1 VPEVSAPKK
10 STNNLGFCIVIRRSN
25 PPARH
30 NFREAW
36 TKRLKALRDVP
47 AIVSLVWESGRGVV
61 SFGLILR
68 IVTALSPLA
77 LLAVARIILDGVV
90 SFASHGGPL
99 RLHFWWWVG
108 LEFAI
113 ASVTMLLSRATD
125 FADTLLADRYVK
137 HISVRLME
145 KASSLDL
152 ATYEDPGFHD
162 KLERARV
169 QATDR
174 LLLIQQLG
182 RLIQQ
187 VIATIA
193 LAAGIV
199 VFMPWLLLLLLVCV
213 IPAFLGESHF
223 AFLGYH
229 LAFRQ
234 TPAKREM
241 DYLRFLGVSKESAKE
256 LKVFGLN
263 NYLTD
268 RFALLADQIFSQN
281 VSLARRRFFV
291 GSLLSVFTT
300 AGYYGAY
307 VYVVYEALRGRI
319 SVGTLQFLAG
329 AIAGASQNLQNIFST
344 FSGIADQALF
354 LSDLISFLD
363 IKPRIRSNIGGFPC
377 PRPIRSGIEFRN
389 VSFVYPGTQRPVL
402 RNLNLRF
409 DQGERLALIG
419 ENGQG
424 KTTIVKLLTRLYDPT
439 EGAIF
444 LDDVDL
450 REYDLDDYV
459 SQIAVIF
466 QDFVRYDMTAL
477 ENIGI
482 GRISKLANVEEIV
495 AAAQK
500 SRAHDVVQKLQS
512 GYGQMLGRRFDGGVD
527 LSGGEWQKVALA
539 RAYLRDAQILILDE
553 PTASLDAKS
562 EQQIFQQFTELT
574 TNKLSLLISHRFS
587 TVRMADRIVVLEDG
601 RIVEEGH
608 HSQLMARE
616 GKYAEMFELQAS
628 NYR

>member
-1 VPEVSAPKK
+1 M
-10 STNNLGFCIVIRRSN
+10 IRRST
-25 PPARH
+25 PPARQ

-47 AIVSLVWESGRGVV
+47 SIVSLVWESGRGVV

-68 IVTALSPLA
+68 IITALSPLA
-77 LLAVARIILDGVV
+77 LLAVARVILDGVV
-90 SFASHGGPL
+90 SFVSHGGPL

-125 FADTLLADRYVK
+125 FTDTLLADRYVK

-182 RLIQQ
+182 RLLQQ

-234 TPAKREM
+234 TAAKREM

-268 RFALLADQIFSQN
+268 RFAQLADQIFSEN
-281 VSLARRRFFV
+281 VSLARRRFFA
-291 GSLLSVFTT
+291 GSLLSVFST

-307 VYVVYEALRGRI
+307 AYVVYVALHGRI

-329 AIAGASQNLQNIFST
+329 AIAVASQNLQTIFST

-363 IKPRIRSNIGGFPC
+363 IKPRIRSKMGGLPC
-377 PRPIRSGIEFRN
+377 PRPIRRGIEFRD

-402 RNLNLRF
+402 WNLNLRF

-444 LDDVDL
+444 LDGVDL
-450 REYDLDDYV
+450 REYDVDDYV

-482 GRISKLANVEEIV
+482 GRVSKLPNVDEIV

-500 SRAHDVVQKLQS
+500 SRAHDVVQKLQL
-512 GYGQMLGRRFDGGVD
+512 GYGQMLGRRFEGGVD

-562 EQQIFQQFTELT
+562 EQQVFQQFAELT
-574 TNKLSLLISHRFS
+574 TNKISLLISHRFS

-601 RIVEEGH
+601 RIIEEGH
-608 HSQLMARE
+608 HSQLMARD

>member
-1 VPEVSAPKK
+1 MTVTPSSNAPM
-10 STNNLGFCIVIRRSN
+10 
-25 PPARH
+25 RH
-30 NFREAW
+30 NFQEAW
-36 TKRLKALRDVP
+36 AKRLKALRDVP
-47 AIVSLVWESGRGVV
+47 AIISLVWESGRAVV
-61 SFGLILR
+61 CWGLLLR
-68 IVTALSPLA
+68 ILTSLSPLA
-77 LLAVARIILDGVV
+77 LLAVGRIILDGVV
-90 SFASHGGPL
+90 SFVSHRGALLP
-99 RLHFWWWVG
+99 HFWWWVG

-113 ASVTMLLSRATD
+113 AAATMLLTRATD
-125 FADTLLADRYVK
+125 FADALLADRYVK
-137 HISVRLME
+137 HVSIRLMRQ
-145 KASSLDL
+145 ASSLDL

-182 RLIQQ
+182 RLLQQ
-187 VIATIA
+187 VITTIA

-199 VFMPWLLLLLLVCV
+199 VFMPWLLVLLLVCV
-213 IPAFLGESHF
+213 VPAFLGESHF
-223 AFLGYH
+223 AFLGYN

-234 TPAKREM
+234 TSAKREM

-263 NYLTD
+263 TYLTN
-268 RFALLADQIFSQN
+268 RFALLADRIFSEN
-281 VSLARRRFFV
+281 VSLARRRFFA
-291 GSLLSVFTT
+291 GSLLSVFST

-307 VYVVYEALRGRI
+307 VYVVYGALRGHI

-329 AIAGASQNLQNIFST
+329 AIAGANLNLQSIFST

-354 LSDLISFLD
+354 LSDLISFLEL
-363 IKPRIRSNIGGFPC
+363 KPRIRSHAGGLLC

-389 VSFVYPGTQRPVL
+389 VSFSYPGTQRAVL

-439 EGAIF
+439 EGAIY
-444 LDDVDL
+444 LDGVDL
-450 REYDLDDYV
+450 REYDLDDCT

-477 ENIGI
+477 ENVGI
-482 GRISKLANVEEIV
+482 GRVSKLHNIEEII

-500 SRAHDVVQKLQS
+500 SSADEVVQKLQA
-512 GYGQMLGRRFDGGVD
+512 GYHQMLGRRFDGGVD

-562 EQQIFQQFTELT
+562 EWQVFQQFAELT
-574 TNKLSLLISHRFS
+574 QNKLSLLISHRFS
-587 TVRMADRIVVLEDG
+587 TVRMADRIVVLENG
-601 RIVEEGH
+601 RIIEEGH

>member
-1 VPEVSAPKK
+1 
-10 STNNLGFCIVIRRSN
+10 LGFCIVIRRSN
-25 PPARH
+25 LPARH
-30 NFREAW
+30 NFRETW
-36 TKRLKALRDVP
+36 TKRLNALRDVP
-47 AIVSLVWESGRGVV
+47 AIVSLVWESGRGVF

-68 IVTALSPLA
+68 ILTALSPLA
-77 LLAVARIILDGVV
+77 LLTVARLILDGVV
-90 SFASHGGPL
+90 SFVSHGGPL

-113 ASVTMLLSRATD
+113 ASVTMLLSRAID
-125 FADTLLADRYVK
+125 FADMLLADRYVK

-182 RLIQQ
+182 RLLQL

-234 TPAKREM
+234 TAAKREM

-268 RFALLADQIFSQN
+268 RFALLADRIFSQN
-281 VSLARRRFFV
+281 VSLARRRFFA
-291 GSLLSVFTT
+291 GSLLSVFST

-307 VYVVYEALRGRI
+307 AYVVYEALHSRI
-319 SVGTLQFLAG
+319 SVGTLQFMAG
-329 AIAGASQNLQNIFST
+329 AIAGASQNLQTIFST

-354 LSDLISFLD
+354 LSDLINFLD
-363 IKPRIRSNIGGFPC
+363 LKPRIRSNVGGLPC
-377 PRPIRSGIEFRN
+377 PRPVRSGIEFRN
-389 VSFVYPGTQRPVL
+389 ISFVYPGTQRCVL

-444 LDDVDL
+444 LDGVDL

-482 GRISKLANVEEIV
+482 GRISKLANVGEIV
-495 AAAQK
+495 AAAQR
-500 SRAHDVVQKLQS
+500 SGAHDVVQKLQS

-527 LSGGEWQKVALA
+527 LSSGEWQKVALA

-562 EQQIFQQFTELT
+562 EQQVFQQFTELT

-608 HSQLMARE
+608 HNQLMARE

>member
-1 VPEVSAPKK
+1 MTRSPNPE
-10 STNNLGFCIVIRRSN
+10 T
-25 PPARH
+25 RH
-30 NFREAW
+30 NFKEAW
-36 TKRLKALRDVP
+36 TKRLKALQDVP
-47 AIVSLVWESGRGVV
+47 AIVSLVWQSGPMVV
-61 SFGLILR
+61 SWGLVLR
-68 IVTALSPLA
+68 ILTALSPLA
-77 LLAVARIILDGVV
+77 LLAVSRIILDGVV
-90 SFASHGGPL
+90 SFVSRGGAL
-99 RLHFWWWVG
+99 RPHFWWWVG
-108 LEFAI
+108 LEFVI
-113 ASVTMLLSRATD
+113 ATATMFLSRATD
-125 FADTLLADRYVK
+125 FADALLADRYIK
-137 HISVRLME
+137 HISVRLM
-145 KASSLDL
+145 KQASSLDL

-162 KLERARV
+162 KLERARA

-174 LLLIQQLG
+174 LLLIQQIG
-182 RLIQQ
+182 RLLQQ
-187 VIATIA
+187 VITTIA

-199 VFMPWLLLLLLVCV
+199 VFMPWLLALLLLCV
-213 IPAFLGESHF
+213 VPPFFGESHF
-223 AFLGYH
+223 AFLGYN

-268 RFALLADQIFSQN
+268 RFARLADYIFSEN
-281 VSLARRRFFV
+281 VGLARRRFLA
-291 GSLLSVFTT
+291 GSLLSVFST

-307 VYVVYEALRGRI
+307 VYVVYEALLGRI

-329 AIAGASQNLQNIFST
+329 AIAGASLNLQSIFST

-354 LSDLISFLD
+354 LSDLINFLEL
-363 IKPRIRSNIGGFPC
+363 KPRIRSNSGGLAC

-389 VSFVYPGTQRPVL
+389 VSFVYPGTQRTVL

-409 DQGERLALIG
+409 QPGERLALIG

-439 EGAIF
+439 EGEVL
-444 LDDVDL
+444 LDGVDL
-450 REYDLDDYV
+450 REFDLDDYT

-466 QDFVRYDMTAL
+466 QDFVRYDMTAV

-482 GRISKLANVEEIV
+482 GRVSELQNLEAIAV
-495 AAAQK
+495 AAQK
-500 SRAHDVVQKLQS
+500 SRADQVVQKLKS
-512 GYGQMLGRRFDGGVD
+512 GYQQMLGRRFDGGVD

-539 RAYLRDAQILILDE
+539 RAYLRDAQILVLDE
-553 PTASLDAKS
+553 PTASLDARS
-562 EQQIFQQFTELT
+562 EQQVFQQFAELT
-574 TNKLSLLISHRFS
+574 QNKLSLLISHRFS
-587 TVRMADRIVVLEDG
+587 TVRMADRIIVLEDG
-601 RIVEEGH
+601 RIVEDGH

>member
-1 VPEVSAPKK
+1 
-10 STNNLGFCIVIRRSN
+10 VIRRST
-25 PPARH
+25 PPARQ

-47 AIVSLVWESGRGVV
+47 SIVSLVWESGRGVV

-68 IVTALSPLA
+68 IITALSPLA
-77 LLAVARIILDGVV
+77 LLAVARVILDGVV
-90 SFASHGGPL
+90 SFVSHGGPL

-125 FADTLLADRYVK
+125 FTDTLLADRYVK

-182 RLIQQ
+182 RLLQQ

-223 AFLGYH
+223 AFLGYN

-234 TPAKREM
+234 TAAKREM

-263 NYLTD
+263 SYLTN
-268 RFALLADQIFSQN
+268 RFAQLADQIFSQN
-281 VSLARRRFFV
+281 VSLARRRFFA
-291 GSLLSVFTT
+291 GSLLSIFST

-307 VYVVYEALRGRI
+307 AYVVYVALHGRI

-329 AIAGASQNLQNIFST
+329 AIAVASQNLQTIFST

-363 IKPRIRSNIGGFPC
+363 IKPRIRSKMGGPPC
-377 PRPIRSGIEFRN
+377 PRPIRRGIEFRD

-402 RNLNLRF
+402 WNLNLRF

-444 LDDVDL
+444 LDGVDL
-450 REYDLDDYV
+450 REYDVDDYV

-482 GRISKLANVEEIV
+482 GRVSKLANVDEIV

-512 GYGQMLGRRFDGGVD
+512 GYGQMLGRRFEGGVD

-562 EQQIFQQFTELT
+562 EQQVFQQFAELT
-574 TNKLSLLISHRFS
+574 SNKISLLISHRFS
-587 TVRMADRIVVLEDG
+587 TVRMADRIVVLEEG
-601 RIVEEGH
+601 RIIEEGH
-608 HSQLMARE
+608 HSQLMARD

>member
-1 VPEVSAPKK
+1 M
-10 STNNLGFCIVIRRSN
+10 
-25 PPARH
+25 
-30 NFREAW
+30 
-36 TKRLKALRDVP
+36 KRLKALRDIP
-47 AIVSLVWESGRGVV
+47 PILSLVWESGPTVV
-61 SFGLILR
+61 SWGLILR
-68 IVTALSPLA
+68 VITALSPLA
-77 LLAVARIILDGVV
+77 LLAVSRIILDAVV
-90 SFASHGGPL
+90 SYLSHGEKL
-99 RLHFWWWVG
+99 RPHFWWWVG

-113 ASVTMLLSRATD
+113 AAATTLLTRATD
-125 FADTLLADRYVK
+125 YFDTLLADRYVK
-137 HISVRLME
+137 HISVRLM
-145 KASSLDL
+145 KQASSLDL

-182 RLIQQ
+182 RLLQQ
-187 VIATIA
+187 IIATVA

-199 VFMPWLLLLLLVCV
+199 VFMPWLLVVLLLGVV
-213 IPAFLGESHF
+213 PAFLGESHF
-223 AFLGYH
+223 AFLGYN

-234 TPAKREM
+234 TPLKREM
-241 DYLRFLGVSKESAKE
+241 EYLRYLGVSKESAKE

-263 NYLTD
+263 NYLTE
-268 RFALLADQIFSQN
+268 RFALLANQILSQN
-281 VSLARRRFFV
+281 VNLARRRFLAS
-291 GSLLSVFTT
+291 SLLTVVST

-329 AIAGASQNLQNIFST
+329 AIAGASLNLQSIFST

-354 LSDLISFLD
+354 LSDLIAFFNL
-363 IKPRIRSNIGGFPC
+363 KPGIRSKSHGLPC
-377 PRPIRSGIEFRN
+377 PRPIRSEIEFRD
-389 VSFVYPGTQRPVL
+389 VSFSYPGAQRPVL
-402 RNLNLRF
+402 RNLNLHF
-409 DQGERLALIG
+409 GQGERLALIG

-439 EGAIF
+439 EGAIY
-444 LDDVDL
+444 LDGVDL
-450 REYDLDDYV
+450 REYDLDDYT

-466 QDFVRYDMTAL
+466 QDFMRYDMTVL

-482 GRISKLANVEEIV
+482 GRIGKSRNLSEVV

-500 SRAHDVVQKLQS
+500 SRADDVVRKLQS
-512 GYGQMLGRRFDGGVD
+512 GYDQMLGRRFDGGVD

-562 EQQIFQQFTELT
+562 EQQVFQQFAELT
-574 TNKLSLLISHRFS
+574 ENKLSLLISHRFS

-601 RIVEEGH
+601 RITEEGH
-608 HSQLMARE
+608 HDLLIARD
-616 GKYAEMFELQAS
+616 GKYAEMFGLQAS